1 MDEDHSAQL
10 LSEAFGDKTVY
21 EILGVAKEANEEEI
35 KKAYRKL
42 ALKYHPDKGGDAKQF
57 QALSLAHSI
66 LSDPEKRKIYD
77 QTGEVDGEEGSQD
90 FDFWYEYFRGLFPKI
105 SLSDIDKF
113 GETYIGSSEEK
124 EDVIA
129 AYNEHGGDVKK
140 IMESVML
147 AEEGDEH
154 RICTVIDKAIQAGE
168 LKTCKKYQST
178 RVTASESQKR
188 KKKNDAKAPKAAE
201 SLEQLILMKNKN
213 RTSTTQSA
221 MQSIFEKYGEDSK
234 KAGGKKGKKAS
245 EYDLS
250 DEAFEAAQKNIL
262 NKKAKK

>member
-1 MDEDHSAQL
+1 MDEDHSSKL
-10 LSEAFGDKTVY
+10 LSAAFGDKSVY
-21 EILGVAKEANEEEI
+21 EILGVAKDATEEEI

-66 LSDPEKRKIYD
+66 LSDQEKRKIYD

-90 FDFWYEYFRGLFPKI
+90 FNFWYEYFRGLFPKI
-105 SLSDIDKF
+105 SLSDIDRF
-113 GETYIGSSEEK
+113 GETYIGSIEEK
-124 EDVIA
+124 DDVVS
-129 AYNEHGGDVKK
+129 AYKEHGGDVKK

-154 RICTVIDKAIQAGE
+154 RICTVIDEAIQAGE
-168 LKTCKKYQST
+168 LKTCKKYQAT

-188 KKKNDAKAPKAAE
+188 KKKSDAKPKASE

-213 RTSTTQSA
+213 GTSSTQSA
-221 MQSIFEKYGEDSK
+221 MQGIFEKYGEDAK
-234 KAGGKKGKKAS
+234 KAGGKRDKKAS

-250 DEAFEAAQKNIL
+250 DEAFEAVQRNIV